1 MAETIIDGKTHKY
14 LTIDCNTFGDYGI
27 FSLKDYD
34 SEDGNMII
42 SMSLTEIIDL
52 RNAINDFLVGIH
64 ENLTSVI
71 PQ

>member
-1 MAETIIDGKTHKY
+1 MAETIIDGKMHKY
-14 LTIDCNTFGDYGI
+14 LTIDCNAFGDYGI
-27 FSLKDYD
+27 FALNDYD

-52 RNAINDFLVGIH
+52 RNAINSFLVGLH
-64 ENLTSVI
+64 ENLTSAI